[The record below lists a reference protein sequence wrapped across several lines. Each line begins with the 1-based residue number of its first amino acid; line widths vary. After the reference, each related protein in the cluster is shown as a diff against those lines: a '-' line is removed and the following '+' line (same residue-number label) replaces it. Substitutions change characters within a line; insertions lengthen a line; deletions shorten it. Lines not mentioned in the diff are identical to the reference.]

1 MSFFQ
6 PHHKW
11 YGKTLGIIFHKAML
25 LIIFQIER
33 DISYLTQDQMTVAVY
48 YTKLKGSYNNTICSC
63 GADHRRHR
71 LMQFLMGLNDTYSA
85 IQGKIMLMNPLPDAA
100 KAYASVMQEEKQ
112 RSLRSIHEILDN
124 SAMAVRKAESVALA
138 ARRGQCAHS
147 RSLSANPCIALT
159 MIVVIIC
166 EKPVGN

>member
-1 MSFFQ
+1 M
-6 PHHKW
+6 
-11 YGKTLGIIFHKAML
+11 
-25 LIIFQIER
+25 
-33 DISYLTQDQMTVAVY
+33 
-48 YTKLKGSYNNTICSC
+48 GSYNNTICSY

-85 IQGKIMLMNPLPDAA
+85 IQGQIMLMNPLPDAA
-100 KAYASVMQEEKQ
+100 RAYASVMQEEKQ
-112 RSLRSIHEILDN
+112 RSLRSLREIIDN
-124 SAMAVRKAESVALA
+124 SAMA

-159 MIVVIIC
+159 MVVIIIC